1 MHALIG
7 ITVQAD
13 TKEEALQEA
22 EAFFNSHLLNQYG
35 IDYGSTHQAN
45 SYEVDE
51 LKSID
56 QAVELMDEND
66 NGRYIGR
73 DFADVLVE
81 ITEDSFKSY
90 MQKIRTALAEESDES
105 LWSGNPNGFNSL
117 TRYYFHQA
125 GAYGGGEIRL
135 YDAEWGSGIRSQKD
149 YDHVKEQW
157 ENPSNGVPYWIIPMD
172 IHF

>member
-22 EAFFNSHLLNQYG
+22 EAFFDSHLLDQYG

-56 QAVELMDEND
+56 QAVELMDED

-73 DFADVLVE
+73 DFADLLVE
-81 ITEDSFKSY
+81 ITEDSFKAH
-90 MQKIRTALAEESDES
+90 MEKIRTALAEESDEA
-105 LWSGNPNGFNSL
+105 LWSGYPNGFNSL

-135 YDAEWGSGIRSQKD
+135 YDAEWGSGIRSQRD
-149 YDHVKEQW
+149 YDKVIERW

>member
-35 IDYGSTHQAN
+35 IDYGSPHQAN

-56 QAVELMDEND
+56 QAVELMDEDD

-81 ITEDSFKSY
+81 ITEDSFKAY
-90 MQKIRTALAEESDES
+90 MQKIRTALAEESD
-105 LWSGNPNGFNSL
+105 
-117 TRYYFHQA
+117 
-125 GAYGGGEIRL
+125 
-135 YDAEWGSGIRSQKD
+135 
-149 YDHVKEQW
+149 
-157 ENPSNGVPYWIIPMD
+157 
-172 IHF
+172 

>member
-13 TKEEALQEA
+13 TKEEALKEA
-22 EAFFNSHLLNQYG
+22 EAFFNSHLLDQYG

-56 QAVELMDEND
+56 QAVELMDED

-73 DFADVLVE
+73 DFADLLVE
-81 ITEDSFKSY
+81 ITEDSFKAH
-90 MQKIRTALAEESDES
+90 MEKIRTALAEESDEA
-105 LWSGNPNGFNSL
+105 LWSGYPNGFNSL

-135 YDAEWGSGIRSQKD
+135 YDAEWGSGIRSQRD
-149 YDHVKEQW
+149 YDKVIERW